1 MWIQLLTGAAISFL
15 NFSIHCIITVGIVF
29 ATRHTAR
36 LTGEKSMLVR
46 LPALL
51 MITMAALV
59 VAHVTE
65 IAIWGAYYGWWG
77 LKLNNA
83 TFFEFAFENYT
94 ALGYGDSLPIDGNR
108 LIGPITSL
116 NGLLLIGWSVAI
128 VFEVMR
134 MAELQFGRLHAKR
147 PD

>member
-1 MWIQLLTGAAISFL
+1 LISARQSVELPSHQDASIKMWIQLLTGAAISFL

-65 IAIWGAYYGWWG
+65 IAIWGV
-77 LKLNNA
+77 L
-83 TFFEFAFENYT
+83 
-94 ALGYGDSLPIDGNR
+94 R
-108 LIGPITSL
+108 LVGPEAQQRHFL
-116 NGLLLIGWSVAI
+116 RVCL
-128 VFEVMR
+128 R
-134 MAELQFGRLHAKR
+134 ELHRPRLWRFPA
-147 PD
+147 D